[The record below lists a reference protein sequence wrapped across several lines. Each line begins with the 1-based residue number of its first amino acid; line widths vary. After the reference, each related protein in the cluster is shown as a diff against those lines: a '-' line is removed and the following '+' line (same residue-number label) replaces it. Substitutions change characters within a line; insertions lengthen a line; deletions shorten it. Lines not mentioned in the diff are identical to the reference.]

1 METNNNEIMIIAD
14 QALPAT
20 FKSVELTFN
29 AGKNIFLT
37 QGYTS
42 MAGNTYYQGVRF
54 SDRIIITQQIGQGYA
69 YTFLNG
75 IRIFGFNGKETVIIA
90 EKSYHCCIYN
100 EVFVKNESETLIK
113 EFLRSQAKIAG
124 SLICDNQLEAFS
136 SQLVADTMKNQL
148 PYRNQLNA

>member
-1 METNNNEIMIIAD
+1 MKVNNELMVIAD
-14 QALPAT
+14 KAMPAA
-20 FKSVELTFN
+20 FKSAELTFN

-54 SDRIIITQQIGQGYA
+54 SDRIIITQQLGQGYF

-75 IRIFGFNGKETVIIA
+75 IRIFGFNGKEATLIA
-90 EKSYHCCIYN
+90 EKSYHCCVYSDYN
-100 EVFVKNESETLIK
+100 VKSESEKLIK
-113 EFLRSQAKIAG
+113 EFLKSQAEISG
-124 SLICDNQLEAFS
+124 SIVQENQLETFA
-136 SQLVADTMKNQL
+136 QNLVEDTMKNQL